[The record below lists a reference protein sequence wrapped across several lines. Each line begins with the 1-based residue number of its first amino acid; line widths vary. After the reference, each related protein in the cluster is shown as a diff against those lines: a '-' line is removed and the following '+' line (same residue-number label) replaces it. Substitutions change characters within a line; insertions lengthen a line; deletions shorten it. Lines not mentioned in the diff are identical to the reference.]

1 MQIIRKGESMRDERV
16 EGVIVAIFIILVL
29 LAAWLTPIVFLSHK
43 IDELKNDKQE
53 VIVKVEYIHPQE
65 PSEDALEISTNY

>member
-1 MQIIRKGESMRDERV
+1 MKDERV

-29 LAAWLTPIVFLSHK
+29 LAVWLTPIVFLSHK